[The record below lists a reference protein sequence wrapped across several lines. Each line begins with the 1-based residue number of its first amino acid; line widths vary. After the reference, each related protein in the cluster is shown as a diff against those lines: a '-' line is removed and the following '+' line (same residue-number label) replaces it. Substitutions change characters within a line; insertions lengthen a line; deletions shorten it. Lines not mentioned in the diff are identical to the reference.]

1 MQAELT
7 GHEKSESG
15 EKETAAKP
23 LIQLDLCAPL
33 FFSKIED
40 MPCEIGENDE
50 FLLIYELNPEQSR
63 SIEPVRELFLGPRI
77 FAGCKVD
84 ILPADTAQTFSL
96 PAGKYLFTQCRR
108 KRSIL
113 EPDEWLDM
121 AIEQQK
127 DGLWERH
134 KPESRLYLR
143 FLFEDSQF
151 VSQIF
156 RGLPGAYN
164 APVTV

>member
-1 MQAELT
+1 LNNFESAEN
-7 GHEKSESG
+7 K
-15 EKETAAKP
+15 TADQP

-40 MPCEIGENDE
+40 MPSEIGEDDD
-50 FLLIYELNPEQSR
+50 FLLVYELNPEQSR

-77 FAGCKVD
+77 FAGRKID
-84 ILPADTAQTFSL
+84 ILPADTAQTFVL
-96 PAGKYLFTQCRR
+96 PAGKYLFTQCRG
-108 KRSIL
+108 KCNIL

-134 KPESRLYLR
+134 KPESKLYVR
-143 FLFEDSQF
+143 FLFEDGEF
-151 VSQIF
+151 VSQLF
-156 RGLPGAYN
+156 RGLPG
-164 APVTV
+164 T